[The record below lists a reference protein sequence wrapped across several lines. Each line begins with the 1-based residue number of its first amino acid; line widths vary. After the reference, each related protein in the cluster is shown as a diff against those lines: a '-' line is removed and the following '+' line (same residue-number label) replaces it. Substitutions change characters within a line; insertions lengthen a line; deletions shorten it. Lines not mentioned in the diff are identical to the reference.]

1 MRIYCALSLP
11 WCWFLLAATST
22 AAKAG
27 KKENEPYD
35 VARIATAKARS
46 TAATATIEQHNEQH
60 YVTSIATATVCTVWK
75 ESVHFMYLLVWLGLL
90 LHYLTQPSK
99 IVLLRHLTCAR
110 QIYFDVG
117 YLKRMIGIVVGIFAI
132 LVVSGLCSLCFK
144 MDLKWYI
151 ALEKPSFVVSGGWF
165 TVFVSMAYVSCVLAI
180 SRLVEYKHFFP
191 STIFFL
197 ILGIFVVFFVFAF
210 FTLKNLWFALVCMT
224 AVLAISYVLFIR
236 FLTKEVKIAIEFLPA
251 FLFNFYAFL
260 CTLCI
265 AMNNWKNIKM

>member
-1 MRIYCALSLP
+1 M
-11 WCWFLLAATST
+11 
-22 AAKAG
+22 
-27 KKENEPYD
+27 
-35 VARIATAKARS
+35 
-46 TAATATIEQHNEQH
+46 
-60 YVTSIATATVCTVWK
+60 
-75 ESVHFMYLLVWLGLL
+75 
-90 LHYLTQPSK
+90 
-99 IVLLRHLTCAR
+99 LLRHLTCAR

-165 TVFVSMAYVSCVLAI
+165 TVFVSTAYVSCVLAI

-197 ILGIFVVFFVFAF
+197 ILGIFAVFFVFAF

-265 AMNNWKNIKM
+265 AMNN